1 MEKPA
6 VPIYPMEKSA
16 ERISPVWINDIGFT
30 VLIVSI
36 AVLFGFLPIFG
47 IIESIDYT
55 WVKLIQLVSFFL
67 LGILNAVFIEK
78 YFFVDRG
85 FRNKILY
92 AGLLSILTFAA
103 LYAVYFF
110 KSTGS
115 PFLAGASASAF
126 LLPFVIDQSW
136 KSFYFVSPSGFS
148 KPWYNTRV
156 ATREKVSVF
165 LTGIPVQIVLPVKT
179 VDRHKKAF
187 NSLAPEE
194 MKLGEFF
201 DHFILLRNNNER
213 QNIETTDPEE
223 KPFGWAFYEAKMGG
237 FKRRRLDP
245 EVNLAENE
253 IRRNATIIAERV
265 VDEYERGSN

>member
-6 VPIYPMEKSA
+6 VPIYPL
-16 ERISPVWINDIGFT
+16 ERTADRVSPVWINDIGFA
-30 VLIVSI
+30 VVIVSM
-36 AVLFGFLPIFG
+36 AVLFGFLPTFG
-47 IIESIDYT
+47 FIEGLDYT
-55 WVKLIQLVSFFL
+55 WVKLIQLALFML
-67 LGILNAVFIEK
+67 LGILNAVFTEK
-78 YFFVDRG
+78 YFFTDRG
-85 FRNKILY
+85 FGGKLLY
-92 AGLLSILTFAA
+92 ASLVAILSFAA
-103 LYAVYFF
+103 LFAVYYY

-115 PFLAGASASAF
+115 VMMAGATASAF
-126 LLPFVIDQSW
+126 LLPFVVDQCW
-136 KSFYFVSPSGFS
+136 RSFYSAAPSGFS
-148 KPWYNTRV
+148 KPWYNTKA

-179 VDRHKKAF
+179 EDRHKKAF
-187 NSLAPEE
+187 NSLAPAE

-201 DHFILLRNNNER
+201 DHFILIRNNNER

-223 KPFGWAFYEAKMGG
+223 KPFGWAFYEARMGG